1 MNRFT
6 VEETNLISIYM
17 TGTRQELIEEMT
29 AALPLMDND
38 MRELAQHTIEKV
50 SGMTEDEYLRLA
62 IEAAEDE

>member
-38 MRELAQHTIEKV
+38 MRELAQRTIKKV